1 MTKIGNV
8 MNKYCLQKWR
18 MALDSLIMSRLGVC
32 LREFSASWE
41 GLVISFLIKYQEYEL
56 NVQNSLVYS
65 CLTYLKIGLIGA
77 HCFWGSWGR
86 AAGSKC
92 CAFKGGEKKNSLALW
107 SLRSSVVLVTPN
119 FRENHT
125 EEGGEGENNAI
136 FPGNH
141 FCIYGF
147 LKRNIAI
154 NAR

>member
-1 MTKIGNV
+1 

-18 MALDSLIMSRLGVC
+18 MALDSLIMSRLG
-32 LREFSASWE
+32 E
-41 GLVISFLIKYQEYEL
+41 GLSEGILSIVRGFSQLVFLIKYQEYEL
-56 NVQNSLVYS
+56 IVQNSLVYS
-65 CLTYLKIGLIGA
+65 CLTYLKMGQIGA

-92 CAFKGGEKKNSLALW
+92 CAFKGGKKNSLALR

-136 FPGNH
+136 FLVIISTYMA
-141 FCIYGF
+141 F
-147 LKRNIAI
+147 
-154 NAR
+154 